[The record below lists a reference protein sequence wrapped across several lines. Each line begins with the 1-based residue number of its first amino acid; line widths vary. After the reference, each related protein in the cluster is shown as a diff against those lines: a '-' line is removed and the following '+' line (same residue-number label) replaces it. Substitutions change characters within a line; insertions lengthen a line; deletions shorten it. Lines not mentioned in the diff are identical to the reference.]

1 MANKI
6 RLSGLAEQAGVSTAT
21 VSRVLNGKSSVS
33 PETRQA
39 VIAALDILGYERPEK
54 LRERTGGLIGMI
66 VPELTNPVF
75 PLFAQHLASA
85 MAIQGYTPLLG
96 TQAAGGS
103 TEDSYVDIM
112 LEQHVSG
119 IVFVSGR
126 HADATA
132 NVERYHRIT
141 ARGIPYVTMNGAHPD
156 LSVPDFSTDDE
167 AAVTQAIRHLVAQ
180 GHRKIGLATGPA
192 RLGPARAKAEAYRRA
207 MTAWL
212 PDVTP
217 AVSHTLFTV
226 EGGQSSAAQLVAQGC
241 TAIVCGSDIMALGA
255 IRAVRER
262 GLTVPG
268 DVSVV
273 GSDDSPFLE
282 FTDPPLTTVHQDADA
297 IGSAAVR
304 ILLDEI
310 GGAPAPRAEYIFRP
324 HLVVRGSTG
333 PAPTT

>member
-241 TAIVCGSDIMALGA
+241 TAIVCGSDIMALGV
-255 IRAVRER
+255 IRHCRAV
-262 GLTVPG
+262 GLRVPA
-268 DVSVV
+268 DMSVV
-273 GSDDSPFLE
+273 GFDDSTLIA
-282 FTDPPLTTVHQDADA
+282 FTDPPLTTLHQPIKAMCD
-297 IGSAAVR
+297 AAVST
-304 ILLDEI
+304 LVSMI
-310 GGAPAPRAEYIFRP
+310 GGTPTSIGAVRFTPELIVRETTAPPKSR
-324 HLVVRGSTG
+324 
-333 PAPTT
+333 